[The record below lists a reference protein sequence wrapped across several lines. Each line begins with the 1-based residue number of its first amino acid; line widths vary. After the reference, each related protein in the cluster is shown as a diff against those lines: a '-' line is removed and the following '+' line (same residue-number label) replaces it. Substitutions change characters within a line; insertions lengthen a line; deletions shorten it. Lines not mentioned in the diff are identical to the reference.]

1 MLIEEIK
8 AIIDTYPNFPREGIM
23 FKDLNPI
30 LREPNLF
37 LELINKMSEDIFL
50 READC
55 IIGIDAR
62 GFIFASCI
70 ALKLSKPLVLARKP
84 GKLPGKL
91 IEKSYDLEY
100 GSNTLCIQKKSI
112 RSYKSFAIVDDLL
125 ATGGTVNSVV
135 DILNFEKKLITGLS
149 VVVELNA
156 LKARSKFNFNI
167 SSLVNY

>member
-8 AIIDTYPNFPREGIM
+8 AIIETYPNFPREGIM

-62 GFIFASCI
+62 GFIFWSAI
-70 ALKLSKPLVLARKP
+70 ALKTLKPMIIARKP
-84 GKLPGKL
+84 GKLPGEL
-91 IEKSYDLEY
+91 LESAYSLEY
-100 GSNTLCIQKKSI
+100 SE
-112 RSYKSFAIVDDLL
+112 
-125 ATGGTVNSVV
+125 NS
-135 DILNFEKKLITGLS
+135 L
-149 VVVELNA
+149 
-156 LKARSKFNFNI
+156 
-167 SSLVNY
+167 